1 MDSGQTAWYL
11 IAGVIVLFMTP
22 GIAFFY
28 GGMVK
33 SKSVISMLMMSF
45 GAMGVVGV
53 LWVLYGFN
61 MGTMAGGD
69 GNWIAHFVGS
79 PFSDFGLG
87 KMADAGDNQPF
98 LMVFYGA
105 TFAMATVA
113 LVSGAIADRSRF
125 FPWMLFAALW
135 ATFNYFLVQGW
146 VWSPGG
152 WVFDLGDTFG
162 FDGVSTIDY
171 AGGTAVHINSAA
183 AALALAIV
191 VGKRVGFARGSSRAH
206 NVPLTLIGVAILFT
220 GWFGFNGGASA
231 LADFDGL
238 GLIIVNTF
246 VAAAAGILGWI
257 AVEHVKERKATSIG
271 AGSGAIAG
279 LVAITP
285 ACFSLQPYW
294 AIVLGLLAGGLCAM
308 AIEMKYR
315 FGFDDSLDVVGIHGV
330 GGFLGCWFL
339 GFFANGTG
347 LVYSGNFEQLIV
359 QVVASV
365 GVAVYSLA
373 ITFVIGYAIDKTI
386 GFRVASDAE
395 LAGVALEDHG
405 EEAYAFAPSEPVAST
420 PPREPVAV

>member
-28 GGMVK
+28 GGLVK
-33 SKSVISMLMMSF
+33 SKSVISMLMLSF
-45 GAMGVVGV
+45 GAMGIVGV

-61 MGTMAGGD
+61 MGTMASGD
-69 GNWIAHFVGS
+69 GNWIPHFVGS
-79 PFSDFGLG
+79 PFSDFGLTDLA
-87 KMADAGDNQPF
+87 KSEKNNDSF
-98 LMVFYGA
+98 LAVFYGS

-125 FPWMLFAALW
+125 LPWMLFAGLW
-135 ATFNYFLVQGW
+135 ATFNYFLVAGW

-152 WVFDLGDTFG
+152 WVFDLGDTLG
-162 FDGVSTIDY
+162 LDASTIDY

-191 VGKRVGFARGSSRAH
+191 LGKRVGFAKGADKAH
-206 NVPLTLIGVAILFT
+206 NVPLTLIGVAILFM
-220 GWFGFNGGASA
+220 GWFGFNGGAAA
-231 LADFDGL
+231 LTDFDGL
-238 GLIIVNTF
+238 GLIIINTF
-246 VAAAAGILGWI
+246 SAATAGILGWI
-257 AVEHVKERKATSIG
+257 AIERIKEGKATSTG

-285 ACFSLQPYW
+285 ACANLYPIW
-294 AIVLGLLAGGLCAM
+294 AILLGLLAGGLCSM

-330 GGFLGCWFL
+330 GGFLGCWYL
-339 GFFANGTG
+339 GFFATGTG
-347 LVYSGNFEQLIV
+347 LFFGGGLDQLIV

-365 GVAVYSLA
+365 GVALYSLL
-373 ITFVIGYAIDKTI
+373 ITFVIGFAIEKTI
-386 GFRVASDAE
+386 GFRVENEAE
-395 LAGVALEDHG
+395 LAGVDQVVHG
-405 EEAYAFAPSEPVAST
+405 EEAYAFA
-420 PPREPVAV
+420 

>member
-28 GGMVK
+28 GGLVK

-45 GAMGVVGV
+45 GAMGIVGV

-69 GNWIAHFVGS
+69 GNWIAHLVGN

-87 KMADAGDNQPF
+87 NMADAGENDS
-98 LMVFYGA
+98 LLAVFYGA

-125 FPWMLFAALW
+125 FPWILFAALW
-135 ATFNYFLVQGW
+135 GTFNYFLVQGW

-162 FDGVSTIDY
+162 FDVSTIDY

-191 VGKRVGFARGSSRAH
+191 LGKRVGFARGSSQAH

-220 GWFGFNGGASA
+220 GWFGFNGGAAA

-238 GLIIVNTF
+238 GLIVINTF

-257 AVEHVKERKATSIG
+257 AVEHLKEKKATSVG

-285 ACFSLQPYW
+285 ACASLSPLW
-294 AIVLGLLAGGLCAM
+294 AIVLGLLAGGLCCRAV
-308 AIEMKYR
+308 EMKYR

-339 GFFANGTG
+339 GFFATDTG
-347 LVYSGNFEQLIV
+347 LFYSGSLEQLVV

-365 GVAVYSLA
+365 GVALYSLV
-373 ITFVIGYAIDKTI
+373 ITLVIGYAIDRTI
-386 GFRVASDAE
+386 GFRVANETE
-395 LAGVALEDHG
+395 LAGVDKELHG
-405 EEAYAFAPSEPVAST
+405 EEAYAFAA
-420 PPREPVAV
+420 

>member
-1 MDSGQTAWYL
+1 MDSGATAWYL
-11 IAGVIVLFMTP
+11 VAGVIVLFMTP

-28 GGMVK
+28 GGMVR
-33 SKSVISMLMMSF
+33 STSVISMLMMSF
-45 GAMGVVGV
+45 GAMGIVGV

-61 MGTMAGGD
+61 MGTMAPGD
-69 GNWIAHFVGS
+69 GNWIGHIMGN

-87 KMADAGDNQPF
+87 KMANGGDNQPF

-125 FPWMLFAALW
+125 WPWMLFAGLW
-135 ATFNYFLVQGW
+135 ATFNYFLVEGW

-162 FDGVSTIDY
+162 FDVSTIDY

-183 AALALAIV
+183 GALALAIIL
-191 VGKRVGFARGSSRAH
+191 GKRVGFAKGATQAH
-206 NVPLTLIGVAILFT
+206 NVPLTLIGVAILWT
-220 GWFGFNGGASA
+220 GWFGFNGGAAA
-231 LADFDGL
+231 LAKFDSL

-257 AVEHVKERKATSIG
+257 AVEHFREKKATSVG

-285 ACFSLQPYW
+285 ACANLKPLW
-294 AIVLGLLAGGLCAM
+294 AIVLGLLAGAICCR
-308 AIEMKYR
+308 AIEMKYK

-339 GFFANGTG
+339 GFFATGTG

-365 GVAVYSLA
+365 GVAVYSLV
-373 ITFVIGYAIDKTI
+373 ITFIIGFAIEKTI
-386 GFRVASDAE
+386 GFRVANETE
-395 LAGVALEDHG
+395 LAGVDQGVHG
-405 EEAYAFAPSEPVAST
+405 EEAYALA
-420 PPREPVAV
+420 

>member
-1 MDSGQTAWYL
+1 VDSGQTAWYL

-45 GAMGVVGV
+45 GAMGIIAV

-69 GNWIAHFVGS
+69 GNWIAHFIGN

-87 KMADAGDNQPF
+87 NLADSGENDGLLAA
-98 LMVFYGA
+98 FYGA

-113 LVSGAIADRSRF
+113 LVSGAIADRARF

-135 ATFNYFLVQGW
+135 GTFNYFLVQGW

-152 WVFDLGDTFG
+152 WVFELGDTFG
-162 FDGVSTIDY
+162 FDASTIDY

-191 VGKRVGFARGSSRAH
+191 LGKRVGFARGSSQAH
-206 NVPLTLIGVAILFT
+206 NVPLTLIGVAILFM
-220 GWFGFNGGASA
+220 GWFGFNGGAAA
-231 LADFDGL
+231 LADFEGL
-238 GLIIVNTF
+238 GLIVINTF
-246 VAAAAGILGWI
+246 SAAAAGILGWI
-257 AVEHVKERKATSIG
+257 AVEHLKEKKATSVG

-285 ACFSLQPYW
+285 ACANLSPIW
-294 AIVLGLLAGGLCAM
+294 AIVLGLLAGGLCCR

-339 GFFANGTG
+339 GFFATDTG
-347 LVYSGNFEQLIV
+347 LVFSGSFEQLIV
-359 QVVASV
+359 QVAASV
-365 GVAVYSLA
+365 GVALYSLV
-373 ITFVIGYAIDKTI
+373 ITFLIGTAIDKTI
-386 GFRVASDAE
+386 GFRVANEAE
-395 LAGVALEDHG
+395 LAGVDKELHG
-405 EEAYAFAPSEPVAST
+405 EEAYAFAA
-420 PPREPVAV
+420 

>member
-1 MDSGQTAWYL
+1 VDSGQTAWYL

-45 GAMGVVGV
+45 GAMGIVGV

-61 MGTMAGGD
+61 MGTMASGD
-69 GNWIAHFVGS
+69 GNLIPHIAGN

-87 KMADAGDNQPF
+87 KMANAGGNDSF

-135 ATFNYFLVQGW
+135 GTFNYFLVQGW

-152 WVFDLGDTFG
+152 WVFELGDTLG
-162 FDGVSTIDY
+162 LDASTIDY

-183 AALALAIV
+183 GALALAIV
-191 VGKRVGFARGSSRAH
+191 LGKRVGFARGATQAH

-220 GWFGFNGGASA
+220 GWFGFNGGAAA
-231 LADFDGL
+231 LAKFDGL
-238 GLIIVNTF
+238 GLIIINTF

-257 AVEHVKERKATSIG
+257 LMERRKEGKATSIG

-285 ACFSLQPYW
+285 ACANLYPLW
-294 AIVLGLLAGGLCAM
+294 AILLGLLAGGLCAL
-308 AIEMKYR
+308 AIEMKYK

-330 GGFLGCWFL
+330 GGFLGCWYL
-339 GFFANGTG
+339 GFFATDTG
-347 LVYSGNFEQLIV
+347 LIYSGKFDQLIV
-359 QVVASV
+359 QVIASV
-365 GVAVYSLA
+365 GVALFSLT
-373 ITFVIGYAIDKTI
+373 ITFAIGYAIDKTI
-386 GFRVASDAE
+386 GFRVANETE
-395 LAGVALEDHG
+395 LAGVDQGVHG
-405 EEAYAFAPSEPVAST
+405 EEAYAFGM
-420 PPREPVAV
+420 

>member
-45 GAMGVVGV
+45 GAMGIIGV

-61 MGTMAGGD
+61 MGTMAPGD
-69 GNWIAHFVGS
+69 GNLIGHIAGN

-87 KMADAGDNQPF
+87 KMANAGGNDSF

-135 ATFNYFLVQGW
+135 GTFNYFLVQGW

-152 WVFDLGDTFG
+152 WVYELGDTLG
-162 FDGVSTIDY
+162 LDASTIDY

-183 AALALAIV
+183 GALALAIV
-191 VGKRVGFARGSSRAH
+191 LGKRVGFAKGSTQAH

-220 GWFGFNGGASA
+220 GWFGFNGGAAA
-231 LADFDGL
+231 LAKFDNL
-238 GLIIVNTF
+238 GLIIINTF

-257 AVEHVKERKATSIG
+257 LMERRKEGKATSIG
-271 AGSGAIAG
+271 AGSGAVAG

-285 ACFSLQPYW
+285 ACANLYPLW
-294 AIVLGLLAGGLCAM
+294 AIVLGVLAGALCAL
-308 AIEMKYR
+308 AIEMKYK

-339 GFFANGTG
+339 GFFATDTG
-347 LVYSGNFEQLIV
+347 LFYSGKFDQLIV
-359 QVVASV
+359 QVLASV
-365 GVAVYSLA
+365 GVALYSLA
-373 ITFVIGYAIDKTI
+373 ITFAIGYAIEKTI
-386 GFRVASDAE
+386 GFRVANDLE
-395 LAGVALEDHG
+395 LAGVDKSVHG
-405 EEAYAFAPSEPVAST
+405 EDAYAFGM
-420 PPREPVAV
+420 